1 MRLCVF
7 EATSGSGI
15 GLVLGEEVADLR
27 KVAPHLSGN
36 PVDILAAG
44 AAGIEAVERAA
55 RTAPR
60 LALKDVSLKCP
71 VGRPGKILG
80 IGLNYH
86 DHAKETGRE
95 APTTQMWFNKQSSCV
110 HGPFDPVLMP
120 AVSTALDYEVELVV
134 LIGKRGRHVPRER
147 AHEIV
152 AGYMTGCDY
161 SVRDW
166 QRATQTMIMGKGF
179 DTHGPVGPWITTPDE
194 AGDIAKKSLKC
205 WVNGELRQNGNTG
218 EMIFDVAQQIEHV
231 TKAFALEPGDLIFT
245 GTPAGV
251 GVAHSPPKFLKVGD
265 RVKVEVEG
273 LGAIESV
280 IAQEVAQTRIG

>member
-7 EATSGSGI
+7 EATSGTGV
-15 GLVLGEEVADLR
+15 GLVIGEEVADLR
-27 KVAPHLSGN
+27 KVLPYLSPN

-44 AAGIEAVERAA
+44 QAGIEIVERAA

-60 LALKDVSLKCP
+60 IPLANAKLNCP
-71 VGRPGKILG
+71 VNRPGKILG

-86 DHAKETGRE
+86 DHAKETGRD
-95 APTTQMWFNKQSSCV
+95 APTTQMWFNKQASSV

-120 AVSTALDYEVELVV
+120 AVSTALDYEVELVA

-147 AHEIV
+147 VHEIV
-152 AGYMTGCDY
+152 AGYMTGCDF

-179 DTHGPVGPWITTPDE
+179 DTHAPVGPWITTPDE
-194 AGDIAKKSLKC
+194 AGDISKMSLKC

-218 EMIFDVAQQIEHV
+218 EMIFDLAQQIEHV

-251 GVAHSPPKFLKVGD
+251 GVAFTPPKFLKVGD
-265 RVKVEVEG
+265 TVKVEVER
-273 LGAIESV
+273 LGAIETI